1 MDKKISLTRIDGTKD
16 FFVRGETA
24 VVERI
29 ARPTVVHAASSN
41 SYDKT
46 NLGNFPEINPH
57 VVVIIPPVVC
67 HNLDPHTGIPFMPH
81 MAAHLA
87 GALKHGGGRHVQ
99 VIDCFGLQPNERQV
113 VGEFMLM
120 GVDEDWVV
128 GHLAPGTIN
137 CFIYCRTI
145 AEFIAVE
152 RLVAKI
158 KEQRPEVKITLFE
171 NVQAVTS
178 YSLRHV
184 VQEFLGKGVDC
195 IIMGEPEDR
204 VVDVAKRLEEGR
216 SLAGILGIAYR
227 EDGEIKVSAPS
238 EFPANLDA
246 LPMPAWENFPLKG
259 YWTAG
264 FAHAPV
270 SGRKFLPILTSRGC
284 PYRCTFCI
292 APEVNPKWRGRS
304 AKHVVDEMEH
314 FYRTLGITDYHV
326 SDLDPTVSDKRTREI
341 CQELIKRDLPLTWK
355 LAQGTKIET
364 IKSEET
370 LELMAKAGCVFVSF
384 SPESGSKRLLKIMNK
399 PFDHEHALKMA
410 EKMNTLNIRMQA
422 VFIGG
427 VPGEEPADREM
438 SVAYAKKLLKAGV
451 DEVSLVVFTPLP
463 GAKLSGA
470 LNDFKH
476 YSQCTPSPA
485 WRKDYK
491 ILMAY
496 RRRMYVN
503 LFAYKAIYHPEKL
516 MREMWGV
523 LTLKFQTKMEMSL
536 FKQVKLYALRYIP
549 WMFALLDSDR
559 ELKNVAD

>member
-1 MDKKISLTRIDGTKD
+1 
-16 FFVRGETA
+16 
-24 VVERI
+24 
-29 ARPTVVHAASSN
+29 
-41 SYDKT
+41 
-46 NLGNFPEINPH
+46 
-57 VVVIIPPVVC
+57 
-67 HNLDPHTGIPFMPH
+67 MPH
-81 MAAHLA
+81 MAAHLV
-87 GALKHGGGRHVQ
+87 GALKHSGGRDVQ
-99 VIDCFGLQPNERQV
+99 VIDCFGLQPNHRQV

-128 GHLAPGTIN
+128 GHLAPSAIN

-158 KEQRPEVKITLFE
+158 KQERPRMKVTLFE
-171 NVQAVTS
+171 NVQSVTS

-184 VQEFLGKGVDC
+184 AHEFLQKGVDC

-204 VVDVAKRLEEGR
+204 VVEVAKRLEDGQ
-216 SLAGILGIAYR
+216 SLGGIPGLAYR
-227 EDGEIKVSAPS
+227 EDGKIIVGAPS
-238 EFPANLDA
+238 KLPANLDA
-246 LPMPAWENFPLKG
+246 LPMPAWENFPLQG
-259 YWTAG
+259 YWIAG

-270 SGRKFLPILTSRGC
+270 SGAKFLPILTSRGC

-292 APEVNPKWRGRS
+292 APEVNPTWRGRS

-314 FYRTLGITDYHV
+314 FYHTLGITDFHV

-341 CQELIKRDLPLTWK
+341 CRELIARKLPITWK

-370 LELMAKAGCVFVSF
+370 LELMAEAGCVFISF
-384 SPESGSKRLLKIMNK
+384 SPESGSLKLLKIMNK
-399 PFDHEHALKMA
+399 PFDHEHGLRMA
-410 EKMNTLNIRMQA
+410 EKMNRLNIRVQA

-427 VPGEEPADREM
+427 VPGEEAADRSM
-438 SVAYAKKLLKAGV
+438 SLAYASKLIKAGV
-451 DEVSLVVFTPLP
+451 DEISLVVFTPLP

-470 LNDFKH
+470 INDFKH

-496 RRRMYVN
+496 RRRMYLN
-503 LFAYKAIYHPEKL
+503 LFACKALYHPGKL
-516 MREMWGV
+516 VREMWGL
-523 LTLKFQTKMEMSL
+523 LTLRFQTKMEMSL
-536 FKQVKLYALRYIP
+536 FKQAKLYALRYTP
-549 WMFALLDSDR
+549 WFFRHLDADK
-559 ELKNVAD
+559 ELRNVTH